1 MKLKSAI
8 VAKRNSI
15 SAPHL
20 VLLFRIFAVF
30 SYHIDD
36 PAGGL
41 ALIHCADF
49 WLACD
54 IEGDADFL
62 IFAQHKDNS
71 SIGQALPRNSTILLD
86 ASDFLDDFTDAD
98 GLHDVAGSV
107 NSFFADVVGDVPLK
121 HLHHPHT

>member
-15 SAPHL
+15 SAPYL

-36 PAGGL
+36 PAGGF

-49 WLACD
+49 WLTCD
-54 IEGDADFL
+54 IDGDADFL
-62 IFAQHKDNS
+62 IFAQYEDNPR
-71 SIGQALPRNSTILLD
+71 IGQALPRNSTVLLD
-86 ASDFLDDFTDAD
+86 ASDFLDDLTDAD
-98 GLHDVAGSV
+98 GLHYVAGSV
-107 NSFFADVVGDVPLK
+107 NSFLADMVGDVPL
-121 HLHHPHT
+121 